1 MEKIKQPS
9 VAGTFYT
16 ADREELKRQIEEFA
30 AQSKNTYKIP
40 ARAVI
45 VPHAGLIY
53 SGRLAYEGISQLN
66 RNLKNL
72 FIFAPAHRVGFSGI
86 AATSYDFWETPLGKI
101 GINKQINTELIEKF
115 GANYNDD
122 AIAPE
127 HSLEIQVPIIQSV
140 FEDVKII
147 PVLIGNETPDKI
159 EEIISY
165 YYQNSENG
173 FVISSDL
180 SHFLKHEDALKIDN
194 YTANLIET
202 GTANNFSH
210 QLACGAT
217 GILGLIQFAN
227 KNNSSMIRI
236 DMTNSSA
243 VTGDKSGVVG
253 YGAWFMY
260 EGEKNNFLKEYYS
273 DFILDLCRTSIK
285 SQFEKDQIEI
295 KFPQVFAE
303 AGASFVTLEKHD
315 MLRGCIGSI
324 IAHRSLI
331 EDIVI
336 NAQNAA
342 FNDPR
347 FNPVTKDEIPDLQ
360 IAVSLLSTPKPMT
373 FKDEDDLL
381 NQIQPY
387 KDGIIIKD
395 GNYQAVYLPSVW
407 EQLPDKKEF
416 LNSLKMKAG
425 LAPDYFS
432 KTFEAYRFE
441 TVYIK

>member
-16 ADREELKRQIEEFA
+16 ADKEKLRAQIEEFA
-30 AQSKNTYKIP
+30 AKSKNTYKI
-40 ARAVI
+40 ATRAVI

-53 SGRLAYEGISQLN
+53 SGRLAYEGISQLDK
-66 RNLKNL
+66 NLKNI
-72 FIFAPAHRVGFSGI
+72 FIFAPAHRVGFTGI
-86 AATSYDFWETPLGKI
+86 SVSSYDLWETPLGKI

-115 GANYNDD
+115 GANYNDE

-127 HSLEIQVPIIQSV
+127 HALEIQLPIIQSV
-140 FEDVKII
+140 FDNVEII
-147 PVLIGNETPDKI
+147 PILIGNETPDKI

-165 YYQNSENG
+165 YYQNPGNG

-202 GTANNFSH
+202 CTTNNFSH
-210 QLACGAT
+210 NLACGAT

-227 KNNSSMIRI
+227 KNKFSMLRI
-236 DMTNSSA
+236 DMTNSSV
-243 VTGDKSGVVG
+243 VTGDKSSVVG
-253 YGAWFMY
+253 YGTWFMY

-285 SQFEKDQIEI
+285 SQFDKEQIEI
-295 KFPQVFAE
+295 KFPQVFAQ
-303 AGASFVTLEKHD
+303 AGASFVTLEKHNT
-315 MLRGCIGSI
+315 LRGCIGSI

-347 FNPVTKDEIPDLQ
+347 FNPVAKDEIPDLQ
-360 IAVSLLSTPKPMT
+360 IAVSLLSTPKQMN
-373 FKDEDDLL
+373 FKDEEDLL
-381 NQIQPY
+381 NQIRPFQ
-387 KDGIIIKD
+387 DGIIIKD

-425 LAPDYFS
+425 LAPDHFS